1 MSVEVGLH
9 DGIPFERWNST
20 GVESYCLRP
29 RGDAGLRGACDAHG
43 PTLALGAVCS
53 HVSRNRAAP
62 LILGP
67 SYSPTQGLKIFLL
80 MRNVFFLLELLF

>member
-1 MSVEVGLH
+1 MCVGVGLPV
-9 DGIPFERWNST
+9 GMPFYTGHST